1 VRLYDLYEQYSDRM
15 QFLSIYIREAHPID
29 GWHFGWFMKLIMRMG
44 GYRTH
49 DAYDPKT
56 IEERRT
62 IAGECETA
70 LKYGIRTY
78 VDEMDDAVSK
88 AYAAHPTRLYLI
100 GLDGRV
106 VYVGGLGPWGF
117 KPDELK
123 NAIVGYLVTIA

>member
-1 VRLYDLYEQYSDRM
+1 V

-29 GWHFGWFMKLIMRMG
+29 GWHFGWFLKLILRMG

-49 DAYDPKT
+49 EAYDPKT

-62 IAGECETA
+62 MASQCEKT
-70 LKYGIRTY
+70 LKYGIYTY
-78 VDEMDDAVSK
+78 VDEMDNAVNN
-88 AYAAHPTRLYLI
+88 AYAAHPTRLYLV

-106 VYVGGLGPWGF
+106 IYAGGLGPQGF

-123 NAIVGYLVTIA
+123 AAIDNYLLTIA